1 MKNKRKYL
9 ITLICF
15 VLFLQSFSLIA
26 AATQAKAATNSIKTA
41 ITVPSG
47 SITNRE
53 EVTLKVDLSGS
64 AGSFTPAN
72 GDLTVTVPKD
82 IVYSVTDFTSKLNL
96 PVPFKLK
103 SVTSDGAN
111 YKILISID
119 TTLIASNEAF
129 HGIFQI
135 QFGAPILTIGDTHN
149 DTQTFSVDYA
159 TTHDDITV
167 DVSKKN
173 PIVPVIFDKWYKG
186 DLDENNVAVL
196 NTTTPANNK
205 FQLVVN
211 YKQVDLNDVII
222 TDTLP
227 VGTSLVATD
236 KNSNI
241 AGDSMTVEN
250 IRILKATTF
259 DAQGLAVGFKYATAE
274 FQNKISYDTTT
285 RTFKVDLG
293 DVAAEDTYFIEY
305 ALKVDDPD
313 LGAQVNTANFT
324 ASNTSAIHRAFPVK
338 VIQHFGTSY
347 VLSKS
352 VDKQVLNYDE
362 NTLTYTLKLMS
373 LDGASIPAGTVIT
386 DPLDSR
392 IHITSILD
400 YDKSK
405 FDIQY
410 DADSVTITTL
420 VDTPKNGSN
429 SWAFEANV
437 STLKVGESLL
447 NSAYMNVSNNII
459 QSNTVAT
466 KKYDGR
472 IQIMKTDNFNQPV
485 AGAEYTIADT
495 NGTVVFQGETD
506 KAGILLSAAL
516 QTGTY
521 TIVETAAPTG
531 YVLDNTPQTVTITE
545 QDTNPIILQT
555 KNVVK
560 TGSVELTKVDSD
572 DHSVT
577 LAGATFDLLDEQG
590 TILKTGL
597 TTAANGVLKIASLNP
612 GKYSLVETSAP
623 TGYTLDSTPI
633 AFEIAFGANLTP
645 VTLVKENTMKNG
657 SVELTKVDSDNHAVT
672 LAGATFNLLDEQG
685 ALLKQKLTTDSH
697 GVLKVSDLKPGKY
710 SFVET
715 SAPSG
720 YTLDKTPIAFEIL
733 FGDNQTP
740 VTVVKEN
747 TMKNGSAELT
757 KVDSANKQTLLP
769 GAVFNLLDEQ
779 GTVLRQNLTTDING
793 YLKVANLK
801 PGKYS
806 LVETAAPSGYTLDST
821 PVAFEIAFGD
831 DQTPVTVSKENT
843 MKNGSVELTKVDSDD
858 HAVTLA
864 GATFDLLDEQGTILK
879 TGLTTDG
886 NGFLEVSDLKPGKYS
901 FVETAAPFGYTLDST
916 PITFEITFGDDQT
929 PITLVKENTVKHG
942 SVELTKVDSD
952 DHAVTL
958 AGATFD
964 LLDEQ
969 GAILQT
975 GLTTDDGGSLK
986 VSDLKPGKYSFV
998 ETAAPIG
1005 YTLDSTP
1012 IAFEIVFGDD
1022 QTPVTVVKENT
1033 IKNGSVE
1040 LTKVS
1045 ASNHSILL
1053 AGAVFDLLD
1062 AQGAVLQEGLTTD
1075 ENGLLAVDG
1084 LKPGKYS
1091 FVETAAPAGYTLDS
1105 TPLLFE
1111 IPFGDDQT
1119 PVKVVMENAIT
1130 FQPAPPSMDDPTS
1143 PGTTPGS
1150 PDTEKPGTKEKT
1162 TIKDPAEKAPA
1173 LEETSTPTKMTYSK
1187 IPKTGDSSERNLIL
1201 IGLVLC
1207 LLASMLFI
1215 AQARTRKN

>member
-1 MKNKRKYL
+1 MKNKQKYL

-15 VLFLQSFSLIA
+15 ILFLQSFSLVAVA
-26 AATQAKAATNSIKTA
+26 AQTTSSTDSIKTA

-53 EVTLKVDLSGS
+53 EVTLKIDLSGS

-82 IVYSVTDFTSKLNL
+82 IVYSVTDFTSKLDL

-119 TTLIASNEAF
+119 TSLIASNEAF

-135 QFGAPILTIGDTHN
+135 QFGAPILTIGDAHN
-149 DTQTFSVDYA
+149 DAQTFSVDYA
-159 TTHDDITV
+159 TTHDEITV

-173 PIVPVIFDKWYKG
+173 PIVPTIFDKWYKG

-196 NTTTPANNK
+196 NTTAPENNK

-211 YKQVDLNDVII
+211 YKQVALDDVII

-227 VGTSLVATD
+227 IGTSLVATN
-236 KNSNI
+236 KNSSI
-241 AGDSMTVEN
+241 PGDSTTVDN

-259 DAQGLAVGFKYATAE
+259 DAQGAAVGFKYATAD
-274 FQNKISYDTTT
+274 FQDKISYDTTA

-324 ASNTSAIHRAFPVK
+324 ASNTNAIQKVFPVK
-338 VIQHFGTSY
+338 AIQHFGTSY

-352 VDKQVLNYDE
+352 VDKQILNYDE

-373 LDGASIPAGTVIT
+373 LDGASIPAGTIIT

-392 IHITSILD
+392 IHVTSILD

-437 STLKVGESLL
+437 STLKIGDSLL
-447 NSAYMNVSNNII
+447 NSAYMNLSNNII

-485 AGAEYTIADT
+485 AGAEYTITDT

-521 TIVETAAPTG
+521 TIVETAAPAG
-531 YVLDNTPQTVTITE
+531 YVLDNTPQSVTITE
-545 QDTNPIILQT
+545 QDTDPIILQT
-555 KNVVK
+555 KNIVK
-560 TGSVELTKVDSD
+560 TGSVELTKVDSA
-572 DHSVT
+572 DHSVK

-590 TILKTGL
+590 TTLKAGL
-597 TTAANGVLKIASLNP
+597 STAANGVLKISSLNP

-623 TGYTLDSTPI
+623 I
-633 AFEIAFGANLTP
+633 
-645 VTLVKENTMKNG
+645 
-657 SVELTKVDSDNHAVT
+657 
-672 LAGATFNLLDEQG
+672 
-685 ALLKQKLTTDSH
+685 
-697 GVLKVSDLKPGKY
+697 
-710 SFVET
+710 
-715 SAPSG
+715 G
-720 YTLDKTPIAFEIL
+720 YTLDKAPIAFEIL

-757 KVDSANKQTLLP
+757 KVDSANKQALLP
-769 GAVFNLLDEQ
+769 GAVFSLLDEQ

-793 YLKVANLK
+793 YLKIANLK

-831 DQTPVTVSKENT
+831 DQNPVTVSKENT

-858 HAVTLA
+858 HAMMLA

-886 NGFLEVSDLKPGKYS
+886 NGFLEVSNLKPGKYS
-901 FVETAAPFGYTLDST
+901 FVETAAP
-916 PITFEITFGDDQT
+916 
-929 PITLVKENTVKHG
+929 
-942 SVELTKVDSD
+942 
-952 DHAVTL
+952 A
-958 AGATFD
+958 
-964 LLDEQ
+964 
-969 GAILQT
+969 
-975 GLTTDDGGSLK
+975 
-986 VSDLKPGKYSFV
+986 
-998 ETAAPIG
+998 G

-1012 IAFEIVFGDD
+1012 IAFDIAFGDD
-1022 QTPVTVVKENT
+1022 QTPVTLVKENT
-1033 IKNGSVE
+1033 MKNGSVE

-1045 ASNHSILL
+1045 ASDHAILL

-1091 FVETAAPAGYTLDS
+1091 FVETTAPAGYTLDS
-1105 TPLLFE
+1105 APLLFE

-1119 PVKVVMENAIT
+1119 PVKVVMDNVIT
-1130 FQPAPPSMDDPTS
+1130 FQPAPPSMDDPT
-1143 PGTTPGS
+1143 PLDPTPVS
-1150 PDTEKPGTKEKT
+1150 PDPEKPSTEKPDPEKPGTETSNVEKPS
-1162 TIKDPAEKAPA
+1162 IQDPAKKAPV
-1173 LEETSTPTKMTYSK
+1173 LEETSTPTKTTDSK

-1201 IGLVLC
+1201 VGLLLC
-1207 LLASMLFI
+1207 LLASMLFV

>member
-9 ITLICF
+9 ITLVCLI
-15 VLFLQSFSLIA
+15 LFLQSFSLVA
-26 AATQAKAATNSIKTA
+26 VAVQTKASTDSIKTA

-47 SITNRE
+47 AITNRE
-53 EVTLKVDLSGS
+53 EVTVQIDLSGS

-72 GDLTVTVPKD
+72 GDLAVTIPKD
-82 IVYSVTDFTSKLNL
+82 IVYNVADFTSKLNL
-96 PVPFKLK
+96 PVPFTLK
-103 SVTSDGAN
+103 SITLDGDN
-111 YKILISID
+111 YKILIAVD

-135 QFGAPILTIGDTHN
+135 KFGAPVLTLGDAHN

-159 TTHDDITV
+159 TKHDAATV

-173 PIVPVIFDKWYKG
+173 PIVKPIFDKWYKG
-186 DLDENNVAVL
+186 DLDPNNVAVL
-196 NTTTPANNK
+196 NTSTPQNNK

-211 YKQVDLNDVII
+211 YKKIDLNDVII

-227 VGTSLVATD
+227 LGTSLVATD
-236 KNSNI
+236 KNSGI
-241 AGDSMTVEN
+241 PGDGLTVEN
-250 IRILKATTF
+250 IRILKANTF
-259 DAQGLAVGFKYATAE
+259 DEEGVVTSYKYVTAD
-274 FQNKISYDTTT
+274 FRDKISYDTAT

-293 DVAAEDTYFIEY
+293 DITADDTYFIEY

-324 ASNTSAIHRAFPVK
+324 ASNANAIQRVVPVK
-338 VIQHFGTSY
+338 AIQHFGTSY

-362 NTLTYTLKLMS
+362 NMLTYTLKLMS

-437 STLKVGESLL
+437 STLKVGDSLL
-447 NSAYMNVSNNII
+447 NSAYLDVSNNII

-472 IQIMKTDNFNQPV
+472 IQIVKTDNFGHPV
-485 AGAEYTIADT
+485 AGAEYTITDT
-495 NGTVVFQGETD
+495 NGAVVFQGETD
-506 KAGILLSAAL
+506 TNGILLSAAL

-521 TIVETAAPTG
+521 TIVETVAPAG

-545 QDTNPIILQT
+545 QDTDPIILQT

-560 TGSVELTKVDSD
+560 TGSVELTKVDSA

-612 GKYSLVETSAP
+612 GKYSL
-623 TGYTLDSTPI
+623 I
-633 AFEIAFGANLTP
+633 
-645 VTLVKENTMKNG
+645 
-657 SVELTKVDSDNHAVT
+657 
-672 LAGATFNLLDEQG
+672 
-685 ALLKQKLTTDSH
+685 
-697 GVLKVSDLKPGKY
+697 
-710 SFVET
+710 
-715 SAPSG
+715 
-720 YTLDKTPIAFEIL
+720 
-733 FGDNQTP
+733 
-740 VTVVKEN
+740 
-747 TMKNGSAELT
+747 
-757 KVDSANKQTLLP
+757 
-769 GAVFNLLDEQ
+769 
-779 GTVLRQNLTTDING
+779 
-793 YLKVANLK
+793 
-801 PGKYS
+801 
-806 LVETAAPSGYTLDST
+806 ETAAPTGYTLDST

-831 DQTPVTVSKENT
+831 DQTPVAVVKENT
-843 MKNGSVELTKVDSDD
+843 MKNGSVVLTKVDSDD
-858 HAVTLA
+858 HSVTLA
-864 GATFDLLDEQGTILK
+864 GATFDLLDEQGTVLK
-879 TGLTTDG
+879 QNITTDT
-886 NGFLEVSDLKPGKYS
+886 NGYLKVANLKPGKYS
-901 FVETAAPFGYTLDST
+901 FVETAAPIGYTLDST
-916 PITFEITFGDDQT
+916 PVVFEIAFGDNQT
-929 PITLVKENTVKHG
+929 PVSVVKENSMKNG
-942 SVELTKVDSD
+942 SVVLTKVDSD

-969 GAILQT
+969 GAVLQT
-975 GLTTDDGGSLK
+975 GLTTDDSGSLK
-986 VSDLKPGKYSFV
+986 VADLKPGKYSFV
-998 ETAAPIG
+998 ETAAPVG

-1012 IAFEIVFGDD
+1012 VAFEIAFGDD
-1022 QTPVTVVKENT
+1022 QSPVSVSKENSVKT
-1033 IKNGSVE
+1033 GSVE
-1040 LTKVS
+1040 LAKVS
-1045 ASNHSILL
+1045 ASDQSILL
-1053 AGAVFDLLD
+1053 AGAVFNLLD

-1075 ENGLLAVDG
+1075 ENGFLVVDG
-1084 LKPGKYS
+1084 LKPGIYS

-1119 PVKVVMENAIT
+1119 LVKVVMENAIT
-1130 FQPAPPSMDDPTS
+1130 FQPVPPSMDEPTK
-1143 PGTTPGS
+1143 PGTTSDNPV
-1150 PDTEKPGTKEKT
+1150 PDKPNTEKPGTETPNVEKPS
-1162 TIKDPAEKAPA
+1162 IQDPAEKAPV
-1173 LEETSTPTKMTYSK
+1173 LEETSTPTKTTDSK

-1201 IGLVLC
+1201 VGFLLC
-1207 LLASMLFI
+1207 LLASMLFVV
-1215 AQARTRKN
+1215 QARTRKN